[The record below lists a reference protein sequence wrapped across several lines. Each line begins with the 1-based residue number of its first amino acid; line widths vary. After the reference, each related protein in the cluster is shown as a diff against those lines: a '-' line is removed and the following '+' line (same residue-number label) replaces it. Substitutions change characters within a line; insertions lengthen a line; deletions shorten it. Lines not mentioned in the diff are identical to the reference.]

1 MCMDNCEFCDG
12 CDDYNADRKASKS
25 YMASKL
31 LRNLVKANDTLE
43 QVKANVA
50 LAHAYT
56 DEFERFEDEAE
67 QKEIDEACKQARLDD
82 LKMDLDYNQRELEEN
97 AEQNK
102 IAQENIDKIN
112 SEIKQITG

>member
-1 MCMDNCEFCDG
+1 MCDNMCEFCDG
-12 CDDYNADRKASKS
+12 CDDVESDRRAAKS

-50 LAHAYT
+50 LANAYA
-56 DEFERFEDEAE
+56 DEFERFEDEAAKAVLDAAI
-67 QKEIDEACKQARLDD
+67 KEAQLED
-82 LKMDLDYNQRELEEN
+82 LKADLEYNQREVADN
-97 AEQNK
+97 AEQTK

-112 SEIKQITG
+112 AEIKQITG